1 MRVIKNEF
9 QLAAMQWS
17 KITFIYDLGTG
28 AFTFLN
34 FGEQNRSMPDPGER
48 YDTAMWHSIMHPN
61 DISKD
66 EKLREEIKSGLS
78 RSEADLRLKIDGGK
92 DYRWYHF
99 IAETIRDASGKPEKM
114 LGTLSDI
121 EATYNQISELRRQ
134 IEHDQTEVLLT
145 QISSHFFY
153 HTLNAI
159 QALLVLEPERAS
171 KMIYDFSRYLRYR
184 IDSVGSEKGLVT
196 LKEEMRSVT
205 AYADIN
211 VVQLGERLKVR
222 YEIET
227 EDFEIP
233 VLTVQ
238 PIVEN
243 AIIHGIKPK
252 AEGGT
257 VRIRASE
264 KADCYQVTVEDD
276 GVGFIPDEAKKHAS
290 VGMHNILTRL
300 GRYKDCSMTIVSEK
314 GSGTYVT
321 LSFPKTMEVMGG

>member
-1 MRVIKNEF
+1 
-9 QLAAMQWS
+9 
-17 KITFIYDLGTG
+17 
-28 AFTFLN
+28 
-34 FGEQNRSMPDPGER
+34 MPDPGER
-48 YDTAMWHSIMHPN
+48 YDTAMWHSIIHPN
-61 DISKD
+61 DIFKD
-66 EKLREEIKSGLS
+66 IKLSDEIKNGLS
-78 RSEADLRLKIDGGK
+78 RSETDLRLKIDGGK

-99 IAETIRDASGKPEKM
+99 IAEAICDPSGKPEKM

-159 QALLVLEPERAS
+159 QALIVLEPECAS
-171 KMIYDFSRYLRYR
+171 KMINDFSRYLRYR
-184 IDSVGSEKGLVT
+184 IDSVGVDKGLVT
-196 LKEEMRSVT
+196 LREEMRSVT

-211 VVQLGERLKVR
+211 VVQLGDRLKVQ
-222 YEIET
+222 YELEA

-257 VRIRASE
+257 VSIKAIE

-276 GVGFIPDEAKKHAS
+276 GVGFIPDEARKHTS

-300 GRYKDCSMTIVSEK
+300 GRYKDCSMTIVSKK
-314 GSGTYVT
+314 GEGTAVT
-321 LSFPKTMEVMGG
+321 LSFPKTMEVIG